1 MYTNCIFDLYGTLV
15 DIHTDENQAALWEK
29 LAMFYG
35 YYGAAYMP
43 SELKAAYEAQTK
55 ATIDGQQAAIAHE
68 AFPEIRL
75 EQVFLTLFEQ
85 RGVQADM
92 PLAIHA
98 GQFFRILSTE
108 YVRLYDGTLEML
120 KSLKAAGKKV
130 YLLSNAQRI
139 FTEHEM
145 KALNIYSLFDDVF
158 ISSDFG
164 CKKPDPRFFSALIR
178 QHELS
183 LTDSIMIG
191 NDGTCDIAGAKGA
204 GLHTL
209 YIHSNLSPE
218 EDLPDADFVLDAMD
232 MGAVKKIL
240 LGGKV

>member
-15 DIHTDENQAALWEK
+15 DIHTDENQTALWEK

-35 YYGAAYMP
+35 YYGAAYTP
-43 SELKAAYEAQTK
+43 SELKAAYEALTR
-55 ATIDGQQAAIAHE
+55 AAIDGHQAAIAHE

-75 EQVFLTLFEQ
+75 EQVFLKLFEQ
-85 RGVQADM
+85 RGVHADM

-108 YVRLYDGTLEML
+108 YVRLYDGTMEML

-164 CKKPDPRFFSALIR
+164 CKKPDSRFFSALIE

-191 NDGTCDIAGAKGA
+191 NDGTCDIAGAKAA

-209 YIHSNLSPE
+209 YIHSNLSPGE
-218 EDLPDADFVLDAMD
+218 ETPDADFVLDAMD
-232 MGAVKKIL
+232 MDAVNKIL
-240 LGGKV
+240 LGGKA